1 MKHILVLPSMRQL
14 FLLFSLCTLSF
25 TAEGQGNLSF
35 IGPAIYNSQITV
47 PANQKFVEFDTIV
60 VPNNHV
66 LKLENVLIGFY
77 NRNGGALTNTD
88 AIVPPQEIISIEIFT
103 SSTSKSS
110 LIYIYPN
117 NASAGTV
124 FENFPYWIGSGTY
137 YCRLRRNSPQ
147 PYLNYFHCSL
157 HGLLFS
163 NL

>member
-1 MKHILVLPSMRQL
+1 MRQL
-14 FLLFSLCTLSF
+14 FLLFGLCTLSF

-88 AIVPPQEIISIEIFT
+88 PIVQPLEIISLEIFNG
-103 SSTSKSS
+103 STSNNS
-110 LIYIYPN
+110 LIYIHPFN
-117 NASAGTV
+117 VGGL
-124 FENFPYWIGSGTY
+124 ELKNFPFWIGSGVY
-137 YCRLRRNSPQ
+137 YCRLRRNDPQ
-147 PYLNYFHCSL
+147 PYPNYFHCSL

>member
-1 MKHILVLPSMRQL
+1 MRQL

-77 NRNGGALTNTD
+77 NRHGGALTNTD
-88 AIVPPQEIISIEIFT
+88 PIVPPQEFISLEIFDG
-103 SSTSKSS
+103 STSKSS
-110 LIYIYPN
+110 LIYIYHNTAPGN
-117 NASAGTV
+117 
-124 FENFPYWIGSGTY
+124 ELDNFPFWIGSGTY
-137 YCRLRRNSPQ
+137 FCRLRRNNPQ
-147 PYLNYFHCSL
+147 GWIEYFHCSL
-157 HGLLFS
+157 QGLLFS

>member
-14 FLLFSLCTLSF
+14 ILLFGLCTLTF

-35 IGPAIYNSQITV
+35 TGPAIYNSQITV

-88 AIVPPQEIISIEIFT
+88 PIVLPFETISLEIFNG
-103 SSTSKSS
+103 STSNSS
-110 LIYIYPN
+110 LIYIHPDIVG
-117 NASAGTV
+117 SLE
-124 FENFPYWIGSGTY
+124 FKNFPFWIGSGIY
-137 YCRLRRNSPQ
+137 YCRLRRNLPQ
-147 PYLNYFHCSL
+147 PNPNYFHCSL